1 MIGLVLVVPMVQSLN
16 RSPGLLAATVSAG
29 NHVLL
34 PNQAGQR
41 IEIRVTGSD
50 QIAGV
55 DLFMQVG
62 DGGRS
67 LAQFGLP
74 PGRPGPA
81 IRSVDLKK
89 DTIFRDLS
97 DLPVNL
103 SDPRVPQVHIS
114 TLALVGGAKNVLA
127 DGRLAEVE
135 VDTTGFFGG
144 EWSLRLSD
152 VLPFDVFAGPFETT
166 LIGAATDLV
175 AGKLTIPVTRG
186 DYDGDLT
193 LDLQDIDLLA
203 KTIRAGTNDLSL
215 YDLNDDRAVN
225 GADYEFWRQFYGHL
239 VSGDANGD
247 GQFTSSDL
255 VDVFVAG
262 QYEDALPGNSLW
274 QTGDWTGDGE
284 FTSSDLVVAFQEGA
298 YELGSQSNPA
308 VAVPEP
314 NAIAW
319 IIVAASALGWRMTRA
334 QRGDLSRV
342 NRSKREA

>member
-1 MIGLVLVVPMVQSLN
+1 MIGLFLAVPMAQSLN
-16 RSPGLLAATVSAG
+16 PCPVAAAATISAG

-41 IEIRVTGSD
+41 IEIRVTGGD
-50 QIAGV
+50 QVAGV

-81 IRSVDLKK
+81 IRSVEMKK
-89 DTIFRDLS
+89 DTIFKDVS
-97 DLPVNL
+97 DLPVSL
-103 SDPRVPQVHIS
+103 SDPRVPQVHVS
-114 TLALVGGAKNVLA
+114 TLALVGGAKNVVA

-135 VDTTGFFGG
+135 VDTTGFYGG
-144 EWSLRLSD
+144 QWSLRLSD
-152 VLPFDVFAGPFETT
+152 VLPFDVFAGPFDTT

-186 DYDGDLT
+186 DYNGDKT
-193 LDLQDIDLLA
+193 LDPQDIDLLA
-203 KTIRAGTNDLSL
+203 KAIRTGANDLSL

-225 GADYEFWRQFYGHL
+225 GGDYEFWRQFYGHL

-262 QYEDALPGNSLW
+262 QYEDGLPGNSLW
-274 QTGDWTGDGE
+274 QTGDWTGDGD

-298 YELGSQSNPA
+298 YELGSQPNPA
-308 VAVPEP
+308 AAVPEP
-314 NAIAW
+314 NGIAW
-319 IIVAASALGWRMTRA
+319 LLVAASALGWRIARTR
-334 QRGDLSRV
+334 RGDLV
-342 NRSKREA
+342 QP